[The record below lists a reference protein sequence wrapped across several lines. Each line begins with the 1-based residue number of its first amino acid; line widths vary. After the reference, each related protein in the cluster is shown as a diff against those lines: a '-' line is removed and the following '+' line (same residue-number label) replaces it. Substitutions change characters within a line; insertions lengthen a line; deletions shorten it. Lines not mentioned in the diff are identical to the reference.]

1 MTGHE
6 FEEEAQRFVKSR
18 FHLNDVPLHIDTNF
32 IPVNQRCSMNRRFIC
47 TLGAF
52 PYGLPCIL
60 GSKLPTDDG
69 CLENRR
75 TFKELYHGGYKIAH
89 QCLLRSVALQMQLHP
104 RGRYPCG

>member
-1 MTGHE
+1 MSDAEITLH
-6 FEEEAQRFVKSR
+6 
-18 FHLNDVPLHIDTNF
+18 NDACLSLHIDARFT
-32 IPVNQRCSMNRRFIC
+32 PVNHR
-47 TLGAF
+47 
-52 PYGLPCIL
+52 LPCIL